1 MRPVA
6 AALLVLFGFPLLT
19 QADDIG
25 VFSEQKDVGVLLH
38 AGSSLFD
45 LQSRIYTLYAS
56 GENMWAAKDAFH
68 FRFTKAT
75 GDISLSADISFLEA
89 GTDKHRK
96 ACLMFRQDLES
107 DSAYIDVALHGDGL
121 TSLQFRESKGALTHE
136 IQSNISKPKRL
147 RLEKRGQF
155 VYLFLSSSNT
165 EEPTFCGASHQMVFQ
180 EPFYVGLALCSH
192 NKDITESA
200 TFANVILNT
209 RLKSSVQPTLFS
221 TLETQSIASTDR
233 RVVFTT
239 TEMIESPVWTV
250 DGSSLLFTKADQ
262 RYVISATAPA
272 TMPRATSISAVGL
285 VSSDRS
291 PDGNRLLSISSSA
304 DGSITSLR
312 LLTISSNKTDIL
324 ADLYAAPGLSI
335 SPCWSPDSKKIAF
348 ISHHLVP

>member
-1 MRPVA
+1 MSHLA
-6 AALLVLFGFPLLT
+6 AAFLVLFGLPLLT
-19 QADDIG
+19 QADDVG
-25 VFSEQKDVGVLLH
+25 VFADQKDVGALLH

-68 FRFTKAT
+68 FRFTKAS
-75 GDISLSADISFLEA
+75 GDLSLSADISFLEA

-96 ACLMFRQDLES
+96 ACLMFRQDLDP

-136 IQSNISKPKRL
+136 IQSSIQKPRRL

-155 VYLFLSSSNT
+155 VYLFLSSTSA
-165 EEPTFCGASHQMVFQ
+165 EEPTFSGASHLIVFK

-192 NKDITESA
+192 NKDVTESA
-200 TFANVILNT
+200 TFSNVVLN
-209 RLKSSVQPTLFS
+209 RKLKSSPHPTLYS

-233 RVVFTT
+233 RVIFTT
-239 TEMIESPVWTV
+239 REMIESPAWTP
-250 DGSSLLFTKADQ
+250 DGTSLLFTKGEQ

-272 TMPRATSISAVGL
+272 AMPRATSISAVGL
-285 VSSDRS
+285 ISSDRS
-291 PDGNRLLSISSSA
+291 PDGSRLLSISSSA
-304 DGSITSLR
+304 DPSITSLR
-312 LLTISSNKTDIL
+312 VLTTSSNKTDVL

-335 SPCWSPDSKKIAF
+335 FPCWSPDSKKIAF

>member
-1 MRPVA
+1 MSHVA
-6 AALLVLFGFPLLT
+6 AAFLVLFGFPLLA

-25 VFSEQKDVGVLLH
+25 VFTDQKDIGVLLH
-38 AGSSLFD
+38 AGFSHFD

-75 GDISLSADISFLEA
+75 GDFSLSADISFLEA

-96 ACLMFRQDLES
+96 ACLMLRQDLDP

-121 TSLQFRESKGALTHE
+121 TSLQFREAKGALTHE
-136 IQSNISKPKRL
+136 IQSNIQKPRRL

-165 EEPTFCGASHQMVFQ
+165 EEPTFCGASHLMVFQ
-180 EPFYVGLALCSH
+180 EPFYVGLAVCSH

-200 TFANVILNT
+200 TFSNVVLNT
-209 RLKSSVQPTLFS
+209 KLKSSPRPTLYS

-233 RVVFTT
+233 RVVLTT
-239 TEMIESPVWTV
+239 TEMIESPAWTL
-250 DGSSLLFTKADQ
+250 DGTSLLFTKADQ
-262 RYVISATAPA
+262 RYLISATAPA
-272 TMPRATSISAVGL
+272 ATPQATSISAVGL
-285 VSSDRS
+285 ISSNTS
-291 PDGNRLLSISSSA
+291 PDGKRQLSVSTSGDA
-304 DGSITSLR
+304 SITSLQ
-312 LLTISSNKTDIL
+312 LLTLSSNKTDLL
-324 ADLYAAPGLSI
+324 ANLSAVPGLSI

-348 ISHHLVP
+348 ISYHRVP